1 MRNKRGVAYVALG
14 SSPDVA
20 RMLHAEDAGGGA
32 VEVGQ
37 QDGFGVFQEALPGA
51 AFFGSQRVGAEG
63 ETFEPGVDLGV
74 EVEGDSCRWRR
85 PGSSCRQ
92 LAELGVEV
100 LEEVEHVPAV
110 LVGHVEEVA
119 VVDDEQPGRRVA
131 GMRG

>member
-1 MRNKRGVAYVALG
+1 MRGGYRVGSIVEGGEKGFCEEQRGVAYVALG

-51 AFFGSQRVGAEG
+51 AVIFGSQRVGAEG

-74 EVEGDSCRWRR
+74 EVEG
-85 PGSSCRQ
+85 
-92 LAELGVEV
+92 
-100 LEEVEHVPAV
+100 
-110 LVGHVEEVA
+110 
-119 VVDDEQPGRRVA
+119 
-131 GMRG
+131 